1 MKKIILIMLGIMLLS
16 ITQKAIAE
24 ESVDKIYHFI
34 FKSEKNI
41 SNSENEAIFE
51 NFRMKT
57 DMLTEIVK
65 DSKSGIEKASIKK
78 DGDMFIVTY
87 KTKLKP
93 EYIVAEI
100 QADKFSTPLTL
111 VTYFVCDVAESKGKE

>member
-1 MKKIILIMLGIMLLS
+1 MLLS